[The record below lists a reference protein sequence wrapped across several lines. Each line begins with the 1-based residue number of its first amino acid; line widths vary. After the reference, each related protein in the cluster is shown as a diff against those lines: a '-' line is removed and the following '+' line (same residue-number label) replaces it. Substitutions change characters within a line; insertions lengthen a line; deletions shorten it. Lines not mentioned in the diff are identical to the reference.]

1 MYRAISNIYG
11 EVRSVGEH
19 GMIGQAVDMLVENRI
34 GAVPVQGDMGTIS
47 VICVHSNTARFSN
60 PLNYNK

>member
-1 MYRAISNIYG
+1 
-11 EVRSVGEH
+11 
-19 GMIGQAVDMLVENRI
+19 MIGQAVDTLVENRI

-47 VICVHSNTARFSN
+47 VTCVHSNTARFSN